1 MLAINLLF
9 RRTVSAINSNK
20 PHYKSICLMLLSYC
34 IFTITMSCAK
44 FLDKNLSIPT
54 IVFVRCVFAYVFF
67 LPMIADR
74 GFAYY
79 KTKRLGLHLLR
90 IVLVSCSMLCT
101 YYTYTNIPLSLAT
114 CIGFTGPI
122 LVTCFAALLLKEK
135 VEPKQWLAIAFGYAG
150 VLVIIQPVSL
160 VLSHGIITGV
170 LANIFAALAIIAMKN
185 LTKTESEKTILLYAN
200 TGILLIVGLMTCF
213 TWTLPSRQSM
223 LLLTVMGALAM
234 LSQYCMVKALKL
246 GKPSTLA
253 PFEYSRLLFAIPI
266 GVLVFG
272 EKIGMW
278 IWLGAGILIAS
289 NYYIVV
295 SKNKP

>member
-1 MLAINLLF
+1 
-9 RRTVSAINSNK
+9 
-20 PHYKSICLMLLSYC
+20 MLLSYC

-101 YYTYTNIPLSLAT
+101 YYTYTNIPMSLAT

-135 VEPKQWLAIAFGYAG
+135 V
-150 VLVIIQPVSL
+150 